1 MKMVTYFHLKLRV
14 YNRGCKEGWSMN
26 TIVSIIIV
34 AFAVAV
40 FAYLFSV
47 LSEQDKNEK
56 GTCNSEDYEIAD
68 KIAAR
73 KNN

>member
-1 MKMVTYFHLKLRV
+1 
-14 YNRGCKEGWSMN
+14 MN

-34 AFAVAV
+34 VFAVAV